1 MDGHTTLAIVVVLGA
16 LLVIFFAVGI
26 AHAHRSRKLRARF
39 AAAEYDRTVKTVG
52 HRRKAE
58 AQLQQREKRVR
69 GFALTALSQRDREA
83 FVSEWS
89 HTQAQFVDAP
99 EQAVTHA
106 DQLMGR
112 VMAAR
117 GYPMSDF
124 DQQSADLSVD
134 HPAVIENYRTAHDI
148 AVRHAKGEA
157 TTEDMRQAIIHYRG
171 LFEELVEPVAETRVL
186 EPAR

>member
-39 AAAEYDRTVKTVG
+39 GAEYDRTVKTVG
-52 HRRKAE
+52 HRGRAE
-58 AQLQQREKRVR
+58 AQLEQRKKRVKTFDIR
-69 GFALTALSQRDREA
+69 PLSQRDREA
-83 FVSEWS
+83 FASEWA

-134 HPAVIENYRTAHDI
+134 HPAVIGNYRTAHDI

-171 LFEELVEPVAETRVL
+171 LFEELVEPVAETRAL